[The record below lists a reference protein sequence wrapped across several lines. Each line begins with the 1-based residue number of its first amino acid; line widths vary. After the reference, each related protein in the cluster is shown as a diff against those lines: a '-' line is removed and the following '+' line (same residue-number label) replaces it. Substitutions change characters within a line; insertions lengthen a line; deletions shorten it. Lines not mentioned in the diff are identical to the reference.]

1 MAPSALEEARKW
13 APPPPHGSPYAIPL
27 AGSQKAG
34 RSAVYRHWRIKD
46 GPIKSRMVDT
56 IRTAFDT
63 FEDGH
68 ARYPKH
74 KCLGARKW
82 DSKTKTW
89 GPFVWETYA
98 EVYKRRA
105 NLGMG
110 LVEIHRLI
118 GVVGKQYGVGLWCQ
132 NRPEW
137 QITDLAANTQSLYT
151 VSLYDSLGPEAV
163 EFIANHAEL
172 ACIVTSVNHIPALL
186 ALKPRLPKLKI
197 ILSVDNLDDGEQPGF
212 TKKDVL
218 NGMASKV
225 GLKIYD
231 IQEVEAIGEALGPV
245 KYNPPLPSDL
255 ITINYTSG
263 TTGPPKGVRLTHEA
277 AVASFCMSMC
287 SQPPVPGDVGISYL
301 PLAHIYGR
309 LVEGIG
315 LWNGASI
322 GYFHGNILEL
332 VDDIK
337 LLRPH
342 SFVSVPRLWNRFAG
356 AIKGNTVEAEGFR
369 GKLSNYVVDTKS
381 SYLKNPEDPSATNKH
396 FLWDRIWGRKVSAA
410 IGLDRCRTSISGSAP
425 LDGAV
430 HNFMRI
436 VLSNYFAQGYGLTET
451 YAATS
456 IQQEGDFSV
465 NNIGAPGVNAEVCLL
480 DVPDMEYL
488 STDLP
493 YPRGELLVKGPS
505 LFSGYYKND
514 EETAKAFT
522 EDGWFKTGDIA
533 SIDER
538 GRIKII
544 DRRKNVLKLAQGEYI
559 SPERIENVYLGQL
572 PYLGQAY
579 VHGDSTE
586 TFLVAL
592 FGVTPDLFAEKAGKI
607 LGHSISATDIPAIQA
622 ACANEKVLKTVQAE
636 MDVVGKKAK
645 FAGYE
650 KVKAIRLYLEPFTI
664 ENELLTPTLKL
675 KRPQTAKK
683 FRDTL
688 DILYKEGNALT
699 PKAKL

>member
-231 IQEVEAIGEALGPV
+231 IQEVEAIGEALGPDR
-245 KYNPPLPSDL
+245 K
-255 ITINYTSG
+255 
-263 TTGPPKGVRLTHEA
+263 
-277 AVASFCMSMC
+277 
-287 SQPPVPGDVGISYL
+287 
-301 PLAHIYGR
+301 
-309 LVEGIG
+309 
-315 LWNGASI
+315 
-322 GYFHGNILEL
+322 
-332 VDDIK
+332 
-337 LLRPH
+337 
-342 SFVSVPRLWNRFAG
+342 SV
-356 AIKGNTVEAEGFR
+356 V
-369 GKLSNYVVDTKS
+369 
-381 SYLKNPEDPSATNKH
+381 
-396 FLWDRIWGRKVSAA
+396 
-410 IGLDRCRTSISGSAP
+410 
-425 LDGAV
+425 
-430 HNFMRI
+430 
-436 VLSNYFAQGYGLTET
+436 
-451 YAATS
+451 
-456 IQQEGDFSV
+456 
-465 NNIGAPGVNAEVCLL
+465 
-480 DVPDMEYL
+480 
-488 STDLP
+488 
-493 YPRGELLVKGPS
+493 
-505 LFSGYYKND
+505 
-514 EETAKAFT
+514 
-522 EDGWFKTGDIA
+522 
-533 SIDER
+533 
-538 GRIKII
+538 
-544 DRRKNVLKLAQGEYI
+544 
-559 SPERIENVYLGQL
+559 
-572 PYLGQAY
+572 
-579 VHGDSTE
+579 
-586 TFLVAL
+586 
-592 FGVTPDLFAEKAGKI
+592 
-607 LGHSISATDIPAIQA
+607 
-622 ACANEKVLKTVQAE
+622 
-636 MDVVGKKAK
+636 
-645 FAGYE
+645 
-650 KVKAIRLYLEPFTI
+650 
-664 ENELLTPTLKL
+664 
-675 KRPQTAKK
+675 
-683 FRDTL
+683 
-688 DILYKEGNALT
+688 
-699 PKAKL
+699 